1 MECFNSLE
9 EGELKSL
16 KKVFEKL
23 QSRFCPASFK
33 LIIHEK
39 LCSEKMAENESIE
52 EYITRFNKMTQML
65 ELAESQKVAL
75 FIANLKGILKEHV
88 IISNLLKLVQ
98 AFECARIKASAAQH
112 NKESKEMQ
120 VKNWLIYMRRP

>member
-1 MECFNSLE
+1 
-9 EGELKSL
+9 
-16 KKVFEKL
+16 
-23 QSRFCPASFK
+23 
-33 LIIHEK
+33 
-39 LCSEKMAENESIE
+39 MAENESIE

-88 IISNLLKLVQ
+88 IISNPLTLVR

-112 NKESKEMQ
+112 NKESIEMQ
-120 VKNWLIYMRRP
+120 VKKLVNLHEETMKEQNKEIKEIKTIK